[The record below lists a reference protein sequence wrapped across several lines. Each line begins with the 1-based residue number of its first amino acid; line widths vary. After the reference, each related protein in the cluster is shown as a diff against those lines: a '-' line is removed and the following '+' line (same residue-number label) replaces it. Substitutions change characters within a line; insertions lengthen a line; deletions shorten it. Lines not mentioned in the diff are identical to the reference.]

1 MNPIETYSFN
11 DALSIA
17 LGLVVLFSAVIAVL
31 YCIWGGLLLIM
42 SGGNEEKIKPAVNH
56 IRHAVIGLVAIMVMI
71 FIIPKVLNYFQ
82 LPFASEL
89 EANHI
94 FQTLGQ
100 LADRVFGGSI
110 ASPGVLPSSNDS
122 VIGDDFSNL

>member
-1 MNPIETYSFN
+1 MNPIESYSFN

-17 LGLVVLFSAVIAVL
+17 VGLIVLFSAVIAVL

-56 IRHAVIGLVAIMVMI
+56 IRHAVMGLVAIMVMI
-71 FIIPKVLNYFQ
+71 FIIPKILGYFH
-82 LPFASEL
+82 LPFADEL

-100 LADRVFGGSI
+100 LVDRVFGGSI
-110 ASPGVLPSSNDS
+110 APPGVIPSHTDS
-122 VIGDDFSNL
+122 VIDDDFSNL

>member
-1 MNPIETYSFN
+1 MNPIESYSLN
-11 DALSIA
+11 DVLSIA
-17 LGLVVLFSAVIAVL
+17 VGLVVLFSAVIAVL

-82 LPFASEL
+82 LPFASDL

-100 LADRVFGGSI
+100 LSDRVFGGSI
-110 ASPGVLPSSNDS
+110 SPPGGLPSNNDS